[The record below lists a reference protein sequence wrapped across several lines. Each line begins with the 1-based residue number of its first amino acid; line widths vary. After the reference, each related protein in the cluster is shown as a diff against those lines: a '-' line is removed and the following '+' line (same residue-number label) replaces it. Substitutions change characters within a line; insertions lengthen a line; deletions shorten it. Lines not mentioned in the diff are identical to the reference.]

1 LVHTG
6 APPGRR
12 LGAVTLSGAYRGLL
26 LDSAERNGLAFH
38 PLAGATTQRLNAVL
52 TVGSLVG
59 NPIDGGFGVLS
70 SADNFMTSI
79 DALQADPNVDMVLVQ
94 ETLPRAPGSERT
106 EHYIRLVDDYAAT
119 RATKPI
125 AFITPI
131 SHGQNDYS
139 RALRAK
145 APHVSF
151 LQEAYKA
158 LRAIASVARRQE
170 RERLAQGA
178 AADQQP
184 PPPAR
189 RAIIERVRARA
200 QAQAIALDEVESKNV
215 LRAYGIA
222 TPAEALVTSSAAAV
236 GAAERIGYPVVLK
249 AVSAQLTH
257 KSDVGAVALDLG
269 TPAELTAAY
278 DRMTRALQKQDLQ
291 KHGITG
297 MLVCQQVGGGLELVL
312 GLHRDPEMG
321 LVVMA
326 GSGGVLLELVKDV
339 AFCAPPISRDKARD
353 LLSRLRGARLLH
365 GYRGA
370 PAVDVEAVVDALV
383 ALGQLAMDLD
393 ELDLEHVV
401 ESVDI
406 NPFLALPRGGMALDA
421 LIVLKRHGRTDP
433 SM

>member
-1 LVHTG
+1 
-6 APPGRR
+6 
-12 LGAVTLSGAYRGLL
+12 
-26 LDSAERNGLAFH
+26 
-38 PLAGATTQRLNAVL
+38 
-52 TVGSLVG
+52 
-59 NPIDGGFGVLS
+59 
-70 SADNFMTSI
+70 
-79 DALQADPNVDMVLVQ
+79 VLVQ

-139 RALRAK
+139 RAIRAK

-158 LRAIASVARRQE
+158 LRAIASVARREE
-170 RERLAQGA
+170 RERLARGA
-178 AADQQP
+178 AADPQP

-189 RAIIERVRARA
+189 CAIIERVRLRA
-200 QAQAIALDEVESKNV
+200 QAQAIALDEVESKDV

-236 GAAERIGYPVVLK
+236 AAAERIGYPVVLK

-257 KSDVGAVALDLG
+257 KSDVGAVALGLA
-269 TPAELTAAY
+269 TPAQLTTAHE
-278 DRMTRALQKQDLQ
+278 RMAQALQ
-291 KHGITG
+291 KHGMTG
-297 MLVCQQVGGGLELVL
+297 MLVCQQVSGGLELVL

-353 LLSRLRGARLLH
+353 LLSRLRGAKLLH

-370 PAVDVEAVVDALV
+370 GAVDVEAVVDALV

-401 ESVDI
+401 ESIDI

-421 LIVLKRHGRTDP
+421 LIVLKRHVRTDP